1 MKVHLIAVQ
10 AELRLANYE
19 TSEAFAAWVLDLS
32 QRAVAGLDDAPK
44 LLAFPETV
52 GLPLVLT
59 LSHYAQVSRHDQLTS
74 AALTVLRREWRAVAR
89 AAVTRRAFGP
99 SALFVA
105 RALPA
110 YQAYVGAFSA
120 AAQQT
125 GATIVA
131 GSSFLPQ
138 VEHEASR
145 GLHVA
150 DGKVQNVSF
159 TFSPTGT
166 VLARSA
172 KQYLTA
178 GLESSLGLSRAAP
191 ESLRVLETPAGR
203 VGVALCLDGFYRS
216 VLETFDGLGAQIIV
230 QPSANYAPWTRRW
243 PPDHAYSEGEAWLSL
258 GLRAGVRGR
267 QNIRYGV
274 NPMLVG
280 GMFGLQAE
288 GRTSI
293 VANPRYT
300 GAETEGYGGVLALA
314 ETYDRE
320 EIVRMVVELP
330 GYETLSTD
338 KFVAHKSR

>member
-10 AELRLANYE
+10 AELRLANYR
-19 TSEAFAAWVLDLS
+19 TPEAFAAWILELS
-32 QRAVAGLDDAPK
+32 QRAVADLDDAPK

-59 LSHYAQVSRHDQLTS
+59 LPHYAEVSRRHLS
-74 AALTVLRREWRAVAR
+74 GAVLTVLRREWRAVVG
-89 AAVTRRAFGP
+89 AAVTHWAFGP

-105 RALPA
+105 QALA
-110 YQAYVGAFSA
+110 TYRAYVDAFSA

-138 VEHEASR
+138 VEHEPSR

-150 DGKVQNVSF
+150 DGKVHNVSY
-159 TFSPTGT
+159 TFSPTGSI
-166 VLARSA
+166 LGRSA
-172 KQYLTA
+172 KRYLTA
-178 GLESSLGLSRAAP
+178 GLESCLGLTRAAP
-191 ESLRVLETPAGR
+191 ESLKVLETPAGR
-203 VGVALCLDGFYRS
+203 VGVALCLDGFYSS
-216 VLETFDGLGAQIIV
+216 VLETFDGLGTQVIV

-243 PPDHAYSEGEAWLSL
+243 PPDHAYSEGEAWLGL

-267 QNIRYGV
+267 QYIRYGI

-280 GMFGLQAE
+280 GVFGLQAE

-293 VANPRYT
+293 VANSRYT
-300 GAETEGYGGVLALA
+300 DAETEGYGGVLALA

-320 EIVRMVVELP
+320 EIIRATV
-330 GYETLSTD
+330 TL
-338 KFVAHKSR
+338 